1 MNQYFVL
8 ADDGTKYGPADIA
21 TLNQW
26 IADGRLLPTTLLEQ
40 EGSGITF
47 RASAVTGLNF
57 PTDSIYSQPPTVPS
71 PGVSSYGVPSPGGQN
86 PGPYGASSNAYSSYG
101 SQESS
106 AYAAYPRMGY
116 DANQVVPKGFN
127 WGAFYFNWI
136 WGLNHRKYLM
146 LISLVIG
153 FIPYVGILGLP
164 LVIWYGFQGN
174 QWAWES
180 GRFTTI
186 EDMMACQK
194 IWAKWALWIFLISL
208 TLGVIAV
215 IMLGTLIATQPGLRT

>member
-1 MNQYFVL
+1 MRYFVIG
-8 ADDGTKYGPADIA
+8 DDGQKYGPADVP

-26 IADGRLLPTTLLEQ
+26 ITDGRLLATTIVEN
-40 EGSGITF
+40 EATGE
-47 RASAVTGLNF
+47 RMSAQAVPGLNF
-57 PTDSIYSQPPTVPS
+57 PIAAPPQSSGPVGNYGAPS
-71 PGVSSYGVPSPGGQN
+71 PMGTPAPTGYVPP
-86 PGPYGASSNAYSSYG
+86 AS
-101 SQESS
+101 
-106 AYAAYPRMGY
+106 AYPRPGSS
-116 DANQVVPKGFN
+116 QVVPKGFN

-164 LVIWYGFQGN
+164 LAIWFGFQGN

-186 EDMMACQK
+186 ADMMACQR
-194 IWAKWALWIFLISL
+194 IWAKWALGVFLFSL
-208 TLGVIAV
+208 VVGVIAV
-215 IMLGTLIATQPGLRT
+215 IILGSVIASQPSLRN

>member
-1 MNQYFVL
+1 VNRYFVL
-8 ADDGTKYGPADIA
+8 ADDGTKYGPADVA

-26 IADGRLLPTTLLEQ
+26 ISDGRVHHQTLLEQ

-47 RASAVTGLNF
+47 RAAAVAGLIF
-57 PTDSIYSQPPTVPS
+57 PAESIYSQSPS
-71 PGVSSYGVPSPGGQN
+71 APNMGVPSPGAKA
-86 PGPYGASSNAYSSYG
+86 GAGTNAYSAYG

-106 AYAAYPRMGY
+106 AYAAYPRLGF
-116 DANQVVPKGFN
+116 DSNQVVPKGFN

-164 LVIWYGFQGN
+164 LAIWFGFQGN

-186 EDMMACQK
+186 EDMMACQR
-194 IWAKWALWIFLISL
+194 IWAKWALGVFLFWLVI
-208 TLGVIAV
+208 GVIAV
-215 IMLGTLIATQPGLRT
+215 IILGSVIASQPSLRN

>member
-1 MNQYFVL
+1 VNQYFVL

-21 TLNQW
+21 NLNQW

-71 PGVSSYGVPSPGGQN
+71 SSASSPGSPSPGA
-86 PGPYGASSNAYSSYG
+86 YGASNAYSSYG

-116 DANQVVPKGFN
+116 DGNQVLPKGFN

-164 LVIWYGFQGN
+164 LAIWFGFQGN

-186 EDMMACQK
+186 EDMMACQR
-194 IWAKWALWIFLISL
+194 IWAKWALGIFLASL
-208 TLGVIAV
+208 VIGVVAV
-215 IMLGTLIATQPGLRT
+215 ILIGTLMASQPGL